1 MALTVTQVQQLYT
14 AYLGRPVDQEGVD
27 YWTDEERDLNIAD
40 LRFNLAND
48 DQPEFVELYGDLTRV
63 ELVEAIYQ
71 NMFGRPADE
80 DGLAY
85 WTEGEG
91 SVVPAN
97 QLQQLFIEAA
107 SEEDSAAFEAKVAA
121 DLEAYE
127 AGDTSGL
134 TEALEEYQTA
144 VAAEDAFLKA
154 AAELDAVKAEAA
166 TTPANTT
173 EQNIAAAV
181 ATEAGT
187 AGTAGVAGSGTG
199 VAGELTNLGAAPGV
213 ANGAAIN
220 AYAASF
226 ANASATVKAE
236 IIAEAQA
243 EAAKLVEAAQ
253 NEVGKISGQLSKVN
267 ALVSAKAAYETA
279 LVAADKATPIAAA
292 ELLKFNGLNT
302 STAATITNTN
312 GAAGYVVTDTA
323 GDLIAVENGVLKI
336 QGAGKS
342 LEGIDAM
349 FSAAQAEYQAL
360 LAVEAGETNFE
371 ARLVSAYN
379 GEVDPDIAVTDLVV
393 TSGTPDNDHYTVDTA
408 TNEITLGGAFT
419 AQASTDLLAARG
431 VEAELAAAVSDYQAV
446 AKVAAD
452 LAALQTEVKDA
463 ADAIEE
469 LGYELAEVTA
479 GATAGTG
486 VAAGTDADDLFV
498 YADAELDISGFG
510 LEGNDLLFIGEG
522 FSEVRV
528 ETGDDAVS
536 DRLGASSELEIFFQQ
551 EGNNALIF
559 VEKEAFGGNATNP
572 NDLVKITL
580 AGVNIED
587 LQFENGYVSVVEVA

>member
-127 AGDTSGL
+127 AGDTSEL
-134 TEALEEYQTA
+134 TEALVALQEAQAAERAFLEEAAEIEA
-144 VAAEDAFLKA
+144 VLAEDAT
-154 AAELDAVKAEAA
+154 LDDESTNDEIETAID
-166 TTPANTT
+166 N
-173 EQNIAAAV
+173 AV
-181 ATEAGT
+181 ATASI
-187 AGTAGVAGSGTG
+187 GVVAELNNLDAALGGSTKF
-199 VAGELTNLGAAPGV
+199 AS
-213 ANGAAIN
+213 
-220 AYAASF
+220 YATSF
-226 ANASATVKAE
+226 DSASAAVKAE

-243 EAAKLVEAAQ
+243 EAAKAVQSAQ
-253 NEVGKISGQLSKVN
+253 DQVGKISGQLSKLN
-267 ALVSAKAAYETA
+267 ALVSAKAAYEAA
-279 LVAADKATPIAAA
+279 LKSVDKAAPITNA
-292 ELLKFNGLNT
+292 ELAKFDALNGSIT
-302 STAATITNTN
+302 ATIARADAATFAVNDGN
-312 GAAGYVVTDTA
+312 SV
-323 GDLIAVENGVLKI
+323 DLIKVENGVLKI
-336 QGAGKS
+336 QDAGKS
-342 LEGIDAM
+342 LAGIDAM
-349 FSAAQAEYQAL
+349 FTAAQAEYQAL
-360 LAVEAGETNFE
+360 LAAEAGETNFE
-371 ARLVSAYN
+371 ARLISARN
-379 GEVDPDIAVTDLVV
+379 GESDAADIATVTESADY
-393 TSGTPDNDHYTVDTA
+393 TINSDNTITINPVI
-408 TNEITLGGAFT
+408 TNEMPDSDA
-419 AQASTDLLAARG
+419 LLAARG
-431 VEAELAAAVSDYQAV
+431 VEAELNEAISDYQAV
-446 AKVAAD
+446 ATLAAD
-452 LAALQTEVKDA
+452 LAALQSDVKDA

-469 LGYELAEVTA
+469 LGYELAEVTN
-479 GATAGTG
+479 G
-486 VAAGTDADDLFV
+486 AAGTDADDLFV

-559 VEKEAFGGNATNP
+559 VEEEAFGGNATNP

>member
-127 AGDTSGL
+127 AGDTSEL
-134 TEALEEYQTA
+134 TEALVALQEAQAAERAFLEEAAEIEA
-144 VAAEDAFLKA
+144 VLAEDAT
-154 AAELDAVKAEAA
+154 LDDESTNDEIETAID
-166 TTPANTT
+166 N
-173 EQNIAAAV
+173 AV
-181 ATEAGT
+181 ATASI
-187 AGTAGVAGSGTG
+187 GVVAELNNLDAALGGSTKF
-199 VAGELTNLGAAPGV
+199 AS
-213 ANGAAIN
+213 
-220 AYAASF
+220 YATSF
-226 ANASATVKAE
+226 DSASAAVKAE

-243 EAAKLVEAAQ
+243 EAAKAVQSAQ
-253 NEVGKISGQLSKVN
+253 DQVGKISGQLSKLN
-267 ALVSAKAAYETA
+267 ALVSAKAAYEAA
-279 LVAADKATPIAAA
+279 LKSVDKAAPITNA
-292 ELLKFNGLNT
+292 ELAKFDALNGSIT
-302 STAATITNTN
+302 ATIARADAATFAVNDGN
-312 GAAGYVVTDTA
+312 SV
-323 GDLIAVENGVLKI
+323 DLIKVENGVLKI
-336 QGAGKS
+336 QDAGKS
-342 LEGIDAM
+342 LAGIDAM
-349 FSAAQAEYQAL
+349 FTAAQAEYQAL
-360 LAVEAGETNFE
+360 LAAEAGETNFE
-371 ARLVSAYN
+371 ARLISARN
-379 GEVDPDIAVTDLVV
+379 GESDAADIATVTESADY
-393 TSGTPDNDHYTVDTA
+393 TINPDNTITINPVI
-408 TNEITLGGAFT
+408 TNEMPDSDA
-419 AQASTDLLAARG
+419 LLAARG
-431 VEAELAAAVSDYQAV
+431 VEAELNEAISDYQAV
-446 AKVAAD
+446 ATLAAD
-452 LAALQTEVKDA
+452 LAALQSDVKDA

-469 LGYELAEVTA
+469 LGYELAEVTN
-479 GATAGTG
+479 G
-486 VAAGTDADDLFV
+486 AAGTDADDLFV

-559 VEKEAFGGNATNP
+559 VEQEAFGGNATND

-580 AGVNIED
+580 AGVNIDD